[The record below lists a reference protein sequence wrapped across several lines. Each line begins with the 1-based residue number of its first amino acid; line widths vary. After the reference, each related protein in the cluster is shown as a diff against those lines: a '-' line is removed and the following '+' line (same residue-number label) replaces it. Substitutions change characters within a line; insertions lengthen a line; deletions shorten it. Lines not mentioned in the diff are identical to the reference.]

1 MDGKVEDPVV
11 ESAINDIK
19 TIITNIENYYDATFY
34 YLNDFTVNIKG
45 DFTEEEIRD
54 NKIIPIEEISK
65 IDKFIYNATEEV
77 IDKFTKKFRNTDKLS
92 EICEN
97 CEDYSKKIKEN
108 YSKKIKEN
116 LPGKLNVQDLNE
128 EISLPA
134 VKPKSYKEQD
144 FLIKLKYMD
153 EEEYE
158 NIDKLY
164 TSLFF
169 TCQEDEGGWANDLRA
184 AVDAPGG
191 GDKGWW

>member
-1 MDGKVEDPVV
+1 MW
-11 ESAINDIK
+11 K
-19 TIITNIENYYDATFY
+19 TT
-34 YLNDFTVNIKG
+34 
-45 DFTEEEIRD
+45 
-54 NKIIPIEEISK
+54 
-65 IDKFIYNATEEV
+65 
-77 IDKFTKKFRNTDKLS
+77 
-92 EICEN
+92 
-97 CEDYSKKIKEN
+97 
-108 YSKKIKEN
+108 KEN

-184 AVDAPGG
+184 AVDARHPEGVTRGG
-191 GDKGWW
+191 GDPNDITPREPPKGVPDSIEIINVDSKFNLQENIKSFVSVSKSKIFF